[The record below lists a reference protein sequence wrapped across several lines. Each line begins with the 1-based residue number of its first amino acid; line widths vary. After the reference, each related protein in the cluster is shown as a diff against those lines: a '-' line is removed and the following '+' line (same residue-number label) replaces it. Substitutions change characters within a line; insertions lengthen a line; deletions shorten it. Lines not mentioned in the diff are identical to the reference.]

1 MSRRETPQEAAR
13 RISARVLSK
22 GYTATALDVYRLA
35 DGSPWCWRIRCDHP
49 EKGKWMRPMHE
60 GPNGFDVTE
69 PPAPAAGKP
78 LYRLPELIAADAFAP
93 VVVVEGEACANAL
106 ARLGLVVTTSGSCTS
121 AKGADWS
128 AFAGRRAILW
138 PDNDAAG
145 TAYATE
151 VGECIRAAGGEC
163 ECLNVS
169 RLGLEEKGDC
179 VDWLADHP
187 DATAEDV
194 LALPRIEPSASG
206 AEETPE
212 RPRAPRNDDG
222 PRVTLRKGSDVQPES
237 VSWLWPGHVPEG
249 KLVILGGPPGTGK
262 TTLALSIAAAVTS
275 GGRWPDGSRA
285 PIGSVVIWSGED
297 DNADTINPRLRLA
310 GADMARVFTI
320 EGVHERGQSV
330 AFDPATDI
338 DLLREALRNVPGP
351 VRLMVIDPIVSAV
364 SGDGHKNGDVRR
376 GLQPLVDLAGE
387 FHCALIGVTHF
398 SKGTAGRDPVERIT
412 GSVAFGALAR
422 VVLLAAKQEEEPDRP
437 ARRVLLRAKSNC
449 GPDGGGFV
457 YDLQQAEL
465 PGFPGIVNSRVLWGA
480 AIEGTARELL
490 AETEPETGGERSAL
504 EEACDW
510 LTDALASGPQSA
522 KAIKSEA
529 SKAGIR
535 ERTLDRAKNALRVR
549 AAKDGFAGGW
559 QWTLPKREE
568 RQERQEIEAQNL
580 GNLGNL
586 GGLGDSRTAAD
597 APAVEAVDF

>member
-1 MSRRETPQEAAR
+1 SQ
-13 RISARVLSK
+13 L
-22 GYTATALDVYRLA
+22 ALV
-35 DGSPWCWRIRCDHP
+35 
-49 EKGKWMRPMHE
+49 
-60 GPNGFDVTE
+60 
-69 PPAPAAGKP
+69 
-78 LYRLPELIAADAFAP
+78 
-93 VVVVEGEACANAL
+93 
-106 ARLGLVVTTSGSCTS
+106 
-121 AKGADWS
+121 
-128 AFAGRRAILW
+128 
-138 PDNDAAG
+138 
-145 TAYATE
+145 
-151 VGECIRAAGGEC
+151 
-163 ECLNVS
+163 
-169 RLGLEEKGDC
+169 EKGDC

-187 DATAEDV
+187 GATAADV
-194 LALPRIEPSASG
+194 LALPRIDWEAPAESA
-206 AEETPE
+206 TPQ
-212 RPRAPRNDDG
+212 RPNAPQGDAG
-222 PRVTLRKGSDVQPES
+222 PRVMLRKGSDVQPES

-422 VVLLAAKQEEEPDRP
+422 VVLLAAKQEEDPDRP

-490 AETEPETGGERSAL
+490 AETEPEANGERSFR
-504 EEACDW
+504 EEIRDW
-510 LTDALASGPQSA
+510 LTAELEGGPKPARTILA
-522 KAIKSEA
+522 EA
-529 SKAGIR
+529 TAAGFAR
-535 ERTLDRAKNALRVR
+535 RTVERVKGEMGVR
-549 AAKDGFAGGW
+549 SVRNDFAGGW
-559 QWTLPKREE
+559 AWALP
-568 RQERQEIEAQNL
+568 QERQDRQDRQESQE
-580 GNLGNL
+580 GNSGAL
-586 GGLGDSRTAAD
+586 GGLGDSRTATD
-597 APAVEAVDF
+597 APAVEAVEF